1 MNSLIATFT
10 LPRVIACAS
19 AYAVWTAAAYFW
31 KKNEKP
37 YAVLVILGS
46 VSLGLLVSPA
56 WTFAILIT
64 GALVFTASFVKTTR
78 ATIAT
83 AFVLLTLFVAF
94 VGFFISGMNGY

>member
-10 LPRVIACAS
+10 LPRVIAFAI

-46 VSLGLLVSPA
+46 ASLGLLVSPV
-56 WTFAILIT
+56 WTLGTLIA
-64 GALVFTASFVKTTR
+64 GALVFAASFVKTTR

-83 AFVLLTLFVAF
+83 ALVILGVFTVFVLFIGVVAK
-94 VGFFISGMNGY
+94 